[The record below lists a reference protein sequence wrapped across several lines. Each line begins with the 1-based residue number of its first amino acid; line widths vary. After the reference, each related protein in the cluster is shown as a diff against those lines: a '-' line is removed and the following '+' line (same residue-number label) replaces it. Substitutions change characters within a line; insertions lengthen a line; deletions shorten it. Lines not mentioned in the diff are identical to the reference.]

1 MPDRLTDERLRELAT
16 DPYVCV
22 DETTRQIA
30 AELLE
35 ARGAQAG
42 YVVGWQE
49 LDGRVSIALDES
61 DIPPGLAGPD
71 RRAYADLGDALAFLA
86 EITPEEPDTTFH
98 VYALRELR
106 GDITRTASP
115 DRPPAETVTA
125 EFETVLAVFFDGFG
139 TGAASAL
146 GKVKPDAPGAMIDQ
160 AAHAL
165 LDRVKVDPLA
175 VEQLRDLVR
184 NRLRG
189 NTHNHTTEV
198 RVWPGDDA

>member
-1 MPDRLTDERLRELAT
+1 MPDHAALIAEARAAAGHAREDRLDELLVALA
-16 DPYVCV
+16 DAL
-22 DETTRQIA
+22 EATTRP
-30 AELLE
+30 
-35 ARGAQAG
+35 AG
-42 YVVGWQE
+42 YVVGWQDGERVE
-49 LDGRVSIALDES
+49 LALDES
-61 DIPPGLAGPD
+61 ELSDILVGPD
-71 RRAYADLGDALAFLA
+71 RHAYADLGDALAFLT
-86 EITPEEPDTTFH
+86 EITPEDPDITFH
-98 VYALRELR
+98 VYALHELR

-146 GKVKPDAPGAMIDQ
+146 GKIKPDAPGAMIDQ
-160 AAHAL
+160 AAQAL
-165 LDRVKVDPLA
+165 LERVKVDPLA